1 MKEEYM
7 SNFEKRILDFLKSE
21 PLHTYKARE
30 IARRL
35 KVKEA
40 DYRQLRA
47 TLRAL
52 VRDGQILRL
61 QKNRFGLGQAAVEA
75 VGKLHVNSQ
84 GYGFVIRDDGED
96 IFVSQKNM
104 GAALHHDIVRVRL
117 FATYQGK
124 SPEGRIVDV
133 VERTR
138 PKIVGTFR
146 KGKKHNFVI
155 PDDIKR
161 QRDIIVAN
169 GDQRGAQDGQKVVAV
184 IDLWEDAQLSPS
196 GHIENILGFPDE
208 PGVDVLSV
216 AHEMGLPGGFDHKV
230 LAKAQKLRFD
240 LSDEESKRRLDLRHL
255 VAFTIDPPDAKDFDD
270 AVSLE
275 ILDNGH
281 YHLGVHIADVSH
293 FVKQGSVIDREALER
308 GTSVYLVD
316 RVVPMLP
323 EKLSNELCSLR
334 EGEDKFCHSV
344 LMELDPHGE
353 LLSFDIKETIIKSAK
368 RFSYREAQDIIEG
381 KQAGNFRPV
390 LLSMHRLYRLL
401 YKIRQQRGSVNF
413 DSLEVEVELDA
424 QGTPIQLHR
433 RERLDTHGMIEEFM
447 LLANETVT
455 KHVAVVLSQQRET
468 PLPFVYRVHQKPD
481 KESIDELVQLCRAF
495 GVQVTP
501 PKRITPKYF
510 QHLSRQFQAHPAATV
525 LQDAL
530 LRSMMKAKY
539 SIDNI
544 GHFGLAY
551 KHYTHFT
558 SPIRR
563 YPDLIVHRLLKRYNS
578 SNGQKTTLPGFKK
591 LEEICRQCSEREVR
605 ALEAERASV
614 KMKQV
619 EYMEKHLGDVFDGV
633 ISRIVPFGIFVQLP
647 DFLIDGLVH
656 VTSLG
661 DDYYV
666 LDEKKYTMRG
676 SYSGKVFKLG
686 DPLRVKI
693 SKVSRNERLVDF
705 VLE

>member
-1 MKEEYM
+1 M
-7 SNFEKRILDFLKSE
+7 SHFEKKILEFLKSE
-21 PLHTYKARE
+21 PFHTYKSKE

-40 DYRQLRA
+40 NYRQLRA
-47 TLRAL
+47 TLRSM
-52 VRDGQILRL
+52 VREGQILRL

-104 GAALHHDIVRVRL
+104 GTALHHDIVQVRL

-133 VERTR
+133 VQRTR

-146 KGKKHNFVI
+146 KGKKQNFVI

-161 QRDIIVAN
+161 KRDIIVAA
-169 GDQRGAQDGQKVVAV
+169 GDEGGAQDGQKVVAV

-196 GHIENILGFPDE
+196 GHIEDILGFPDE

-216 AHEMGLPGGFDHKV
+216 AHEMGLPGGFGHDV
-230 LAKAQKLRFD
+230 LGEARKLRFEIN
-240 LSDEESKRRLDLRHL
+240 EEELKRRLDLRHV
-255 VAFTIDPPDAKDFDD
+255 VAFTIDPQDAKDFDD

-275 ILDNGH
+275 KLDNGH
-281 YHLGVHIADVSH
+281 YRLGVHIADVSH
-293 FVKQGSVIDREALER
+293 FVKQGNPIDREALER

-334 EGEDKFCHSV
+334 EGEDKFCYSV
-344 LMELDPHGE
+344 LMQLDPHGE
-353 LLSFDIKETIIKSAK
+353 LVAYDLRETIIKSAK
-368 RFSYREAQDIIEG
+368 RFSYREAQDIIDG
-381 KQAGNFRPV
+381 KRTSDFRAV
-390 LLSMHRLYRLL
+390 LLSMHRLYRQL
-401 YKIRQQRGSVNF
+401 YKMRQHRGSVNF

-424 QGTPIQLHR
+424 QGTPVQLHR
-433 RERLDTHGMIEEFM
+433 RQRLDTHGMIEEFM
-447 LLANETVT
+447 LLANETVS
-455 KHVAVVLSQQRET
+455 KHVAVALSRQMET
-468 PLPFVYRVHQKPD
+468 PMPFVYRVHQKPD
-481 KESIDELVQLCRAF
+481 KESIDELVQLCKAF

-510 QHLSRQFQAHPAATV
+510 QHLSGQFQAHPAATV

-539 SIDNI
+539 STENI

-563 YPDLIVHRLLKRYNS
+563 YPDLIAHRLLKRYGS
-578 SNGQKTTLPGFKK
+578 SNGQKSALPGIKK
-591 LEEICRQCSEREVR
+591 LEEICSQCCDREVR
-605 ALEAERASV
+605 ALDAERASV

-633 ISRIVPFGIFVQLP
+633 ISRIVQFGIFVQLP

-676 SYSGKVFKLG
+676 SYSGKVFRLG

-705 VLE
+705 VLA